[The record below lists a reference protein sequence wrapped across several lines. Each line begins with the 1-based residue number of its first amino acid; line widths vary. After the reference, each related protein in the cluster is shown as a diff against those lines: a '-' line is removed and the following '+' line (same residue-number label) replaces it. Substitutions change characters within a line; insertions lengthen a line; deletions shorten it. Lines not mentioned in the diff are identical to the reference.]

1 MKENQLLKT
10 LKQAKLKLLVGVG
23 SLGWNWFDAAA
34 EAGCKGQIESESNKF
49 LYYILCLRQ
58 SNLFFKIE
66 KLHNGR
72 KLAPKNFKTSQIKLT
87 WFWRWLGLL
96 GPCRF
101 GNISKRSPTRIETA
115 LKHLPTIISLL
126 VGLKV

>member
-23 SLGWNWFDAAA
+23 SLGWNWSDTAAK
-34 EAGCKGQIESESNKF
+34 AGCKGQMESESNKF

-66 KLHNGR
+66 KLHNER
-72 KLAPKNFKTSQIKLT
+72 KLAPINFKTSQLT

-101 GNISKRSPTRIETA
+101 GNISKRSPTRITA